1 MKMLQEV
8 QESLEKREE
17 KKEEEAVKV
26 SGLESGAK
34 ASLTVEDRALEA
46 VGPCPPITTIKTVGT
61 KKEESLADILRKRK
75 KLKEAPESGTK
86 KPSKKPGKK
95 EDSKVEAEGIKQMQK
110 MMKSWTQGKKEDIPE
125 KTSIKDK
132 IKKFN
137 NLNAGKEASY
147 GSLKASRQ
155 VGGRKRKVEDDKV
168 NSTGLKRA
176 NIMTGT
182 GTELQQESGIDFKLK
197 NVKINDIFKLAS
209 STKDGGGIVR
219 AGAASVHGGN
229 NSGAPGACART
240 QIDRD
245 TGLGD
250 NSESLRKHRDRE
262 PASVG
267 K

>member
-1 MKMLQEV
+1 MFK
-8 QESLEKREE
+8 
-17 KKEEEAVKV
+17 
-26 SGLESGAK
+26 
-34 ASLTVEDRALEA
+34 
-46 VGPCPPITTIKTVGT
+46 
-61 KKEESLADILRKRK
+61 KRK

-95 EDSKVEAEGIKQMQK
+95 EENKVGAEGIKQMQN

-137 NLNAGKEASY
+137 NMNAGKEASS
-147 GSLKASRQ
+147 GSLKAPRQ

-168 NSTGLKRA
+168 DSTGLKRA

-182 GTELQQESGIDFKLK
+182 GTELRHEPGINFKLK

-219 AGAASVHGGN
+219 AGAAGVHGGN

-245 TGLGD
+245 TGSGD
-250 NSESLRKHRDRE
+250 ISENLRKHRDRE